1 MRLGDGLTID
11 MQISFPPGEFAGYI
25 FDLDGTLVDSMPVH
39 YLAWDAAMHR
49 HGLNEPLDE
58 DYFYELGGVHSRRV
72 AELFG
77 KRYGLTLDPDKVT
90 DLKESLYLELM
101 TNLRV
106 IEPVAEIARR
116 AAGTKPM
123 AIATGGTPE
132 VAYPSLQAAGLREL
146 FPIVITPLDVA
157 PGRGKPSPD
166 MFLLAAKRMGVPPEK
181 CLVFEDAEPGIQGA
195 MAAGMHFV
203 RVPSRVVSNGRRQ
216 AI

>member
-1 MRLGDGLTID
+1 
-11 MQISFPPGEFAGYI
+11 MQITLPPGDFAGFI

-39 YLAWDAAMHR
+39 YRAWDAAMR
-49 HGLNEPLDE
+49 RNGLNEPLDE

-72 AELFG
+72 AELFAR
-77 KRYGLTLDPDKVT
+77 RYGLTLDPDQVT

-116 AAGTKPM
+116 AAGITPM

-132 VAYPSLQAAGLREL
+132 VAFPSLQAAGLRAL
-146 FPIVITPLDVA
+146 FPIVITPHDVA
-157 PGRGKPSPD
+157 PGRGKPAPD
-166 MFLLAAKRMGVPPEK
+166 MFLLAAKRMGVSPAD

-195 MAAGMHFV
+195 LAAGMQYV
-203 RVPSRVVSNGRRQ
+203 RVPSRIQSGDRRR
-216 AI
+216 AV